1 MLRSCLVVKLTPHF
15 SFFTQCPRP
24 LTCWKFRYGSSCLCN
39 YSSFINMKSIMNK
52 KCSYGF
58 LVDQTSH
65 LSTLSQ
71 TATSLTE
78 CSEGISSKLSKEA
91 RRKAKRK
98 AKRKAEQESPEGIL
112 KRKLNECSK
121 GGDMV
126 EALKLYDEAR
136 SNGVALDVHHY
147 NVLLY
152 LCSSHASAK
161 IDNNGDENT
170 LNSGLKRGFE
180 IFEQILVDEVS
191 PNEATFTSAARLA
204 AARNDPEMAFELLKR
219 MKSCGIAPK
228 LRSYEPALF
237 GFCKRGDTD
246 KAYEVD
252 ADMIAS
258 GVMAEEPEL
267 SALLKLSVDAKKED
281 KVYEMLHRLRATVR
295 QVSESTLQIIES
307 WFNSEDAAKVGE
319 KYWDV
324 SMVRKGI
331 VQGGGGWHGQGW
343 LGSGQ
348 WKVAKTHVNDTGMC
362 LSCSE
367 KLVSID
373 IDPKETENFATSLIR
388 LACQREAKANFNHFQ
403 KWLQQH
409 GPFDAVVDGANVS
422 LTNTQH
428 FSFLQLNSVVQQ
440 LQQLS
445 PSKRLPLVILNI
457 SRVNGGPAQKQNNKR
472 LLEYWKKNGALYAT
486 PHGSNDDWYWLYA
499 AVSCKS
505 LLVTNDEMRDHLFQ
519 LLGSSFF
526 PRWKEKH
533 QVRLSTSNCLIMPP
547 PYSTVIQE
555 SANGSWH
562 VPTVSDDDDY
572 ETPRQWLCATRSP
585 NMASLRQLFTSTSTS
600 MAA

>member
-15 SFFTQCPRP
+15 SFFTQYPRP
-24 LTCWKFRYGSSCLCN
+24 LNCWRFRCGSSRLCYYN
-39 YSSFINMKSIMNK
+39 SCINIKCTLNNKFSYS
-52 KCSYGF
+52 F
-58 LVDQTSH
+58 LGDQKSH
-65 LSTLSQ
+65 LSTSSQ
-71 TATSLTE
+71 TAASLVE
-78 CSEGISSKLSKEA
+78 CSGGITNRLSN
-91 RRKAKRK
+91 KAKRK
-98 AKRKAEQESPEGIL
+98 AINESPEGVL
-112 KRKLNECSK
+112 RHKLNKCSK
-121 GGDMV
+121 DGDMV

-136 SNGVALDVHHY
+136 SNGVALNAHHY
-147 NVLLY
+147 NIVLY
-152 LCSSHASAK
+152 LCSSHASVK
-161 IDNNGDENT
+161 TENKSDENT
-170 LNSGLKRGFE
+170 LNLGLKRGFE
-180 IFEQILVDEVS
+180 IFQQMLIDEVA

-204 AARNDPEMAFELLKR
+204 AARDDPQMAFELLKR

-258 GVMAEEPEL
+258 GIMAEEPEL
-267 SALLKLSVDAKKED
+267 SALLKLSVGAKKEV

-295 QVSESTLQIIES
+295 QVSESTLQIIED
-307 WFNSEDAAKVGE
+307 WFNSEHAAKVGE
-319 KYWDV
+319 KHWDV
-324 SMVRKGI
+324 NIIRKGI
-331 VQGGGGWHGQGW
+331 AQGGGGWHGQGW

-348 WKVAKTHVNDTGMC
+348 WKVVKTHITDAGMC

-373 IDPKETENFATSLIR
+373 IDPKETENFATSLTR

-403 KWLQQH
+403 KWLQRH

-422 LTNTQH
+422 LVNTQN

-440 LQQLS
+440 LQEMS
-445 PSKRLPLVILNI
+445 PSKRLPLVILHV
-457 SRVNGGPAQKQNNKR
+457 SRVTSGPAQKPHNKK

-486 PHGSNDDWYWLYA
+486 PQGSNDDWYWLYA

-526 PRWKEKH
+526 PRWKERH
-533 QVRLSTSNCLIMPP
+533 QVRLLTSNSRPSLIMPP

-555 SANGSWH
+555 SDNGSWH
-562 VPTVSDDDDY
+562 VPTVSDDDY
-572 ETPRQWLCATRSP
+572 ETPRQWLCATRSR
-585 NMASLRQLFTSTSTS
+585 NVSSLRQLWTSSSTS